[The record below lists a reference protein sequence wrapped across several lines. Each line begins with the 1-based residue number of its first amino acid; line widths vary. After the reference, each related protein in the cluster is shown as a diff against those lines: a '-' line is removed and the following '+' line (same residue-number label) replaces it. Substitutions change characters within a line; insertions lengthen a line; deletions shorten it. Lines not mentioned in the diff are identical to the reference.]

1 MARKKQTRRRRTPA
15 FSVLNALESLTYA
28 EILTRG
34 TTGSGVWGF
43 FTGKGDISEIQS
55 SASGSRQ
62 LAGTQPWLAE
72 LTDSEGM
79 DIYNGTGQISLGD
92 LMSDPSVAI
101 AVMTQNFAG
110 NIIPMAGAMFGTHLT
125 FTVGKRILRKPINKI
140 NRTLVYP
147 LLGKSVRV

>member
-43 FTGKGDISEIQS
+43 FTGADDIEAVNES
-55 SASGSRQ
+55 SVESRQ
-62 LAGTQPWLAE
+62 MMNAPWLAP
-72 LTDSEGM
+72 LSDSEGVSLY
-79 DIYNGTGQISLGD
+79 DGTGKISLGD
-92 LMSDPSVAI
+92 LMANPSVAVS
-101 AVMTQNFAG
+101 VMTQNFAG

-125 FTVGKRILRKPINKI
+125 FTIGKRILRKPLGKI

-147 LLGKSVRV
+147 LLGKSVRI

>member
-1 MARKKQTRRRRTPA
+1 
-15 FSVLNALESLTYA
+15 
-28 EILTRG
+28 
-34 TTGSGVWGF
+34 
-43 FTGKGDISEIQS
+43 
-55 SASGSRQ
+55 
-62 LAGTQPWLAE
+62 
-72 LTDSEGM
+72 M

-147 LLGKSVRV
+147 LLGKGVRV